1 MVQIDVCSEESIQA
15 AAAYLRS
22 KDVTLYALVNNA
34 GVGGSNPSMMTT
46 NFYGP
51 KMVTDAMV
59 DLVDKKEGRVVN
71 MSSGAASSWVKKQDE
86 KTRRFFSD
94 PNLTWEALE
103 KAITALV
110 AAGQGGYGLSK
121 AGLTALTMVQVS
133 SC

>member
-34 GVGGSNPSMMTT
+34 GVGGSNPSVMTT

-71 MSSGAASSWVKKQDE
+71 VSSGAASSWVKKQDE
-86 KTRRFFSD
+86 KTRRFFF
-94 PNLTWEALE
+94 
-103 KAITALV
+103 
-110 AAGQGGYGLSK
+110 
-121 AGLTALTMVQVS
+121 
-133 SC
+133 